1 MDLNRLINEGDPI
14 VDENLTHA
22 KGVVKALEGFRG
34 TSHCFMILYTTN
46 QYDIYAGMGEDP
58 VVTEEIVQSAELR
71 VWALE
76 HIRVSLFL
84 LLY

>member
-1 MDLNRLINEGDPI
+1 
-14 VDENLTHA
+14 
-22 KGVVKALEGFRG
+22 
-34 TSHCFMILYTTN
+34 
-46 QYDIYAGMGEDP
+46 MGEDP

-71 VWALE
+71 VRALE